1 MQRICVFCGSS
12 IGARPVYAEAA
23 RQVGAL
29 LARRGLGLVYGG
41 GSVGL
46 MGVLA
51 DAALSAGGE
60 VIGVIPEFLFKREIE
75 HRGATEMRVVGSM
88 HERKALMADLADG
101 FIALPGGYG
110 TLDEF
115 CEIITWAQLGLHRK
129 PVGLLNVAGYFD
141 SFLAFLDHTTAEGFV
156 QPNYRALVL
165 DDADA
170 ARLLDRLH
178 TYQPPPVVK
187 WLDTEQR

>member
-1 MQRICVFCGSS
+1 MQRLCIFCGSS
-12 IGARPVYAEAA
+12 VGARPVYAEAA

-29 LARRGLGLVYGG
+29 LAQRNLGLVYGG

-46 MGVLA
+46 MGVAADGALA
-51 DAALSAGGE
+51 AGGE
-60 VIGVIPEFLFKREIE
+60 VIGVIPEFLFQREIE
-75 HRGATEMRVVGSM
+75 HKGVTEMRVVGTM
-88 HERKALMADLADG
+88 HERKTIMADLADG
-101 FIALPGGYG
+101 FMALPGGYG

-156 QPNYRALVL
+156 QPEYRALVL
-165 DDADA
+165 DDTDPAS
-170 ARLLDRLH
+170 LLDRLRA
-178 TYQPPPVVK
+178 YQPPPVVK
-187 WLDTEQR
+187 WMDKEQR

>member
-1 MQRICVFCGSS
+1 MQRICVFCGSAV
-12 IGARPVYAEAA
+12 GARPVYAEAA
-23 RQVGAL
+23 RQLGNL
-29 LARRGLGLVYGG
+29 LAQRGLGLVYGG

-51 DAALSAGGE
+51 DAALAAGGE

-75 HRGATEMRVVGSM
+75 HRGATEIRVVGTM
-88 HERKALMADLADG
+88 HERKAIMADLADA

-156 QPNYRALVL
+156 QPNYRALAL
-165 DDADA
+165 DDTDA
-170 ARLLDRLH
+170 ARLLERLR

>member
-1 MQRICVFCGSS
+1 MQRICVFCGSA

-23 RQVGAL
+23 RQLGAL

-51 DAALSAGGE
+51 NAALANGGE

-75 HRGATEMRVVGSM
+75 HRGATEMRVVGTM
-88 HERKALMADLADG
+88 HERKALMADLSDG

-141 SFLAFLDHTTAEGFV
+141 SFLAFLDHTTNEGFV
-156 QPNYRALVL
+156 QPNYRALAL
-165 DDADA
+165 DDTDA
-170 ARLLDRLH
+170 ARLLERLR

>member
-1 MQRICVFCGSS
+1 MQRICIFCGSS
-12 IGARPVYAEAA
+12 VGARPVYAEAA

-29 LARRGLGLVYGG
+29 LAQRNLGLVYGG

-46 MGVLA
+46 MGVAA
-51 DAALSAGGE
+51 DAALAGGGE
-60 VIGVIPEFLFKREIE
+60 VIGVIPEFLFQREIE
-75 HRGATEMRVVGSM
+75 HKGVTEMRVVGTM
-88 HERKALMADLADG
+88 HERKTIMADLADG

-156 QPNYRALVL
+156 QPEYRALVL
-165 DDADA
+165 DDTDPAS
-170 ARLLDRLH
+170 LLDRLRA
-178 TYQPPPVVK
+178 YQPPPVVK
-187 WLDTEQR
+187 WMDKEQR